1 MFTHKTAEEGDSRVK
16 RSKVPVKILKESLQ
30 EVDNLIYNTQ
40 LKSCNK
46 VT

>member
-1 MFTHKTAEEGDSRVK
+1 MFTHKTAEEGDLKVK
-16 RSKVPVKILKESLQ
+16 RPKVPVKILKE
-30 EVDNLIYNTQ
+30 EVYNLIYNTL